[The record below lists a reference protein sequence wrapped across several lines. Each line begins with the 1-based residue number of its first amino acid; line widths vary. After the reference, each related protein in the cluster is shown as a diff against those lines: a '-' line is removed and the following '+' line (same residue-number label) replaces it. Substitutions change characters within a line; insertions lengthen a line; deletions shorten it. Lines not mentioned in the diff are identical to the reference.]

1 MYTHEALFHDQ
12 LRAYLNSSAVSDSA
26 DYYAQ
31 ETGTPQ
37 RNTDGT
43 ISVFY
48 TVTSNDSAVTQ
59 HQTRD
64 VALHVQCILKH
75 NYDSVLDSAAR
86 NIASNTATTALSTYH
101 QPTAACT
108 DLRLHLIDLS
118 TQTIMCR
125 VAAPMYDTNKSITP
139 EKLARDIQHAFTQR

>member
-12 LRAYLNSSAVSDSA
+12 LRTCLNNTASDNSTG
-26 DYYAQ
+26 YYAQ

-48 TVTSNDSAVTQ
+48 TVTCNNSAVDNN
-59 HQTRD
+59 HVRD
-64 VALHVQCILKH
+64 LALHAQCILKH
-75 NYDSVLDSAAR
+75 DYVTA
-86 NIASNTATTALSTYH
+86 NTASAIYD
-101 QPTAACT
+101 QPTATCT
-108 DLRLHLIDLS
+108 ELRLHLIDLD

-125 VAAPMYDTNKSITP
+125 MPAPAYDKDKPITP
-139 EKLARDIQHAFTQR
+139 EELAHDIQHAFTRR